1 MHEKPF
7 LIMLLS
13 AKQETS
19 QLLGE
24 DAENRQARQ
33 MIMRRRS
40 TEQLKRSDALLRY
53 SFFYSGDNDY
63 RNSVVSFC
71 NTALLLISDFFST
84 PLAKQKKTRYNMT
97 KRTETVIFKKG
108 AQPWLLPI
116 TKPSSSARHC

>member
-13 AKQETS
+13 AKQETFR
-19 QLLGE
+19 LLGE

-33 MIMRRRS
+33 MIMRRGS

-71 NTALLLISDFFST
+71 NIALLLISDFFST
-84 PLAKQKKTRYNMT
+84 PLAKQK
-97 KRTETVIFKKG
+97 E
-108 AQPWLLPI
+108 A
-116 TKPSSSARHC
+116 